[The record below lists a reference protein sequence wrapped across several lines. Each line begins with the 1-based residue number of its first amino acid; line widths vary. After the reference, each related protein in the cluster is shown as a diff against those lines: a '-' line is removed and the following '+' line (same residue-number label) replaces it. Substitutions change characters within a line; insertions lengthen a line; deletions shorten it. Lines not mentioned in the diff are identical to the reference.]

1 MDVMKKQA
9 RFSVFNKR
17 PTPLDYKA
25 ITQERKIAL
34 PEDFAEKV
42 LEIETWIDKGEFT
55 SNDLSELML
64 LYSQAVE
71 YYNSINSDKAAY
83 YADRIQM
90 ALMKPHVLEKMKIG
104 GSDPE
109 KLEKADEE
117 VKLKR
122 EKEK

>member
-1 MDVMKKQA
+1 MDANRKQT

-42 LEIETWIDKGEFT
+42 LEIETWIDRGEFT

-109 KLEKADEE
+109 KLAQADEE
-117 VKLKR
+117 VKQKR